1 MLTESGYPVSVAC
14 QAAGIPRSS
23 YYYKPQA
30 KEEDALREAIEEV
43 AAKYPTY
50 GSRRIAAQLGREPY
64 NLQVNRKRVVRLMRE
79 LGLVRKPK
87 RKPVR
92 TTDSSHPHRRYPNL
106 VAGLEVSYPDQVWVA
121 DITYIRLKKGFVYL
135 AVVMDLFTRGIRGW
149 ALSRFLDHDLA
160 LEALKMALGK
170 GVPKVHHSDQ
180 GVQYAAKEYV
190 ELLEKHEA
198 KISMA
203 RRGRPDENGYAER
216 VIRTIKEEE
225 VELSEYE
232 GFWDAKDRIGEFI
245 EEVYQKKRIHSALG
259 YLTPAEFEA
268 KWYEQEAEAA
278 LLSKG
283 GPKLVQFLGSTTA
296 GTGKPVR
303 AESCPSR
310 LDREDRGLRGQD

>member
-283 GPKLVQFLGSTTA
+283 GPKLVQSLGSTTFTPPHA
-296 GTGKPVR
+296 PILAKVVASFETT
-303 AESCPSR
+303 SR
-310 LDREDRGLRGQD
+310 R